1 MITIRKGKYKNITI
15 TIKSNG
21 EVFVNAP
28 KRTSERE
35 VLNFIKQKQDWIDR
49 NIDKIK
55 LYKSLYNKFDFDKY
69 VYKNL
74 QKFEVSN
81 NKEFYNKTFIEYITP
96 LVKSISSKIGLNSS
110 KIIKTNS
117 KRMWGSMNNK
127 KEMHLNWKL
136 IILPEKLI
144 EYVIVHELC
153 HIKHLNHSKYFWQ
166 EVSKYLPDYK
176 TRKKELK
183 KYSFILTNLLL

>member
-1 MITIRKGKYKNITI
+1 MITIRKGEYKNITI

-28 KRTSERE
+28 KRTSERD

-183 KYSFILTNLLL
+183 KNSFILTNLLL

>member
-1 MITIRKGKYKNITI
+1 MITIRKGEYKNITI

-28 KRTSERE
+28 KRTSERD

-81 NKEFYNKTFIEYITP
+81 NKEFYNKTFIEYIIP
-96 LVKSISSKIGLNSS
+96 FVKSISSKIGLNSS

-183 KYSFILTNLLL
+183 EYSFILTNLLL

>member
-1 MITIRKGKYKNITI
+1 MITIRKGEYKNITI

-28 KRTSERE
+28 KRTSERD

-96 LVKSISSKIGLNSS
+96 FVKSISSKIGLNSS

>member
-28 KRTSERE
+28 KKTSERD

>member
-1 MITIRKGKYKNITI
+1 MITIRKGEYKNITI

>member
-1 MITIRKGKYKNITI
+1 MITIRKGEYKNITI

-28 KRTSERE
+28 KRTSERD

>member
-1 MITIRKGKYKNITI
+1 M
-15 TIKSNG
+15 
-21 EVFVNAP
+21 
-28 KRTSERE
+28 
-35 VLNFIKQKQDWIDR
+35 LNFIKQKQDWIDR

-69 VYKNL
+69 AYKNL

>member
-1 MITIRKGKYKNITI
+1 MITIRKGEYKNITI

-28 KRTSERE
+28 KRTSERD

-96 LVKSISSKIGLNSS
+96 FVKSISSKIGLNSS

-153 HIKHLNHSKYFWQ
+153 HIKQLNHSKYFWQ
-166 EVSKYLPDYK
+166 EVSKYLSDYK

-183 KYSFILTNLLL
+183 EYSFILTNLLL